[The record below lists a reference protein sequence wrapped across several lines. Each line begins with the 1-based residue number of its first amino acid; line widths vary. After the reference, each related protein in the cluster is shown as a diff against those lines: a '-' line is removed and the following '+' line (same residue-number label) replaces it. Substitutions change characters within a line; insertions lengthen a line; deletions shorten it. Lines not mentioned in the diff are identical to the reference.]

1 MKLNIG
7 NGLVRHPGDLEA
19 FHLYDDAA
27 IDEARHEI
35 QSKALRQYRRGHG
48 RLGHEDARSGRSQ
61 RRSTEVRHG
70 R

>member
-7 NGLVRHPGDLEA
+7 NGQVRDAGDIES
-19 FHLYDDAA
+19 FNLYDDAA

-35 QSKALRQYRRGHG
+35 FTKVVRQRRRGNDTV
-48 RLGHEDARSGRSQ
+48 RDTARAARSPARAKGA
-61 RRSTEVRHG
+61 RHG